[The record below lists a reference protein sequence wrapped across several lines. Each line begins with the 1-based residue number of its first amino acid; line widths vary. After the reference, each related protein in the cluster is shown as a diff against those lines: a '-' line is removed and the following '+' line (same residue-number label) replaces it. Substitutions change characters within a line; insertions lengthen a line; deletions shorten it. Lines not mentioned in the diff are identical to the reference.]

1 MWNTHPGA
9 LLTLKPEFSD
19 HLSDFPFDYGA
30 LEDGAHHR
38 RGCERRLSGQL
49 AGGCFSPANTTIS
62 ASGNVKFTAVI
73 YTQLTSGSQAVHLS
87 APIFKLARNVAASS
101 FVDQVNIL
109 MHHLK
114 TVNFGHDKCKHNIFW
129 KFHLLLL
136 VSKAGKLWFYSSNI
150 D

>member
-38 RGCERRLSGQL
+38 RGCERKLSGQL
-49 AGGCFSPANTTIS
+49 AGGGCFSPANTTIS

-101 FVDQVNIL
+101 FVDQVIIL
-109 MHHLK
+109 
-114 TVNFGHDKCKHNIFW
+114 T
-129 KFHLLLL
+129 
-136 VSKAGKLWFYSSNI
+136 
-150 D
+150 

>member
-30 LEDGAHHR
+30 LEGAHGSRAHHPR
-38 RGCERRLSGQL
+38 RGCERSDGGRGDLS
-49 AGGCFSPANTTIS
+49 CFKNNST
-62 ASGNVKFTAVI
+62 NVKFTAVI

-101 FVDQVNIL
+101 FVDQVNI
-109 MHHLK
+109 
-114 TVNFGHDKCKHNIFW
+114 
-129 KFHLLLL
+129 
-136 VSKAGKLWFYSSNI
+136 YYY
-150 D
+150 

>member
-30 LEDGAHHR
+30 LEDRGATHR
-38 RGCERRLSGQL
+38 RGCERRLLSGGQL
-49 AGGCFSPANTTIS
+49 EAAGGCLSPANTTIS

-101 FVDQVNIL
+101 FVDQVINL
-109 MHHLK
+109 TDL
-114 TVNFGHDKCKHNIFW
+114 
-129 KFHLLLL
+129 
-136 VSKAGKLWFYSSNI
+136 
-150 D
+150 